1 MQFRAIMIV
10 NQKMN
15 TNITNPTSNNKT
27 IIITIF
33 IIIIIIIIII
43 TGVVDWFKYGGR
55 VLNQ

>member
-1 MQFRAIMIV
+1 MQFHAIMIV

-33 IIIIIIIIII
+33 IIIIIIIIV
-43 TGVVDWFKYGGR
+43 TGVVDRFKYGGR